1 MKICY
6 VLVIEAAFIQR
17 GYQEGCNVRPGP
29 IGSKGSY
36 CAPSLTFLHGQVPK
50 KRTKLSQKLGILCHM
65 GQEQIHARC
74 TIKLS
79 HSQEEQ
85 AHCCFFRMGNQW
97 PNVGFDYF

>member
-1 MKICY
+1 MLNNQTKSEQALMPDLGLKIA
-6 VLVIEAAFIQR
+6 E
-17 GYQEGCNVRPGP
+17 
-29 IGSKGSY
+29 
-36 CAPSLTFLHGQVPK
+36 PK
-50 KRTKLSQKLGILCHM
+50 ITTKLSLKLGILCHM